1 MKGYLIFELL
11 FFGIYLI
18 FVICTL
24 EFQVTF
30 KGR

>member
-1 MKGYLIFELL
+1 MKGCFIFELL

-24 EFQVTF
+24 EFQVKC
-30 KGR
+30 KGT